1 MAKET
6 VKKILVIENKAETR
20 KLFLS
25 CLKAEGFH
33 AISAENGAIAV
44 QRAQQELPDLIIS
57 EVLVPKLDGFR
68 VLMAL
73 RQNPATAII
82 PFIFVTAKVSRT
94 DIRKG
99 MELGADDYIT
109 KPCTLDE
116 LLKAIAARLQR
127 QAILQKLYGTVAT
140 SVTENPS
147 GDSCGTS
154 LTNAVTPTGKTS
166 TGTFLYSNS
175 KGIEV
180 PSAKQNFSANSTM
193 KSDDP
198 QSILPNDPE
207 LKEVFRFIEANYNQQ
222 ITLSDVAGAVGYSP
236 AYLTNLVRRQTGQTV
251 QGWIIERRMAAA
263 RSLLLETN
271 ERVDEIAT
279 RIGYYHTVHFFR
291 QFRQYHGTTPQAWRR
306 TQLAQYKT
314 QYTQERKNG

>member
-33 AISAENGAIAV
+33 AISAENGAIAL
-44 QRAQQELPDLIIS
+44 QRAQQELPDLIVS

-68 VLMAL
+68 ILMAL

-82 PFIFVTAKVSRT
+82 PFIFVTAKVSRS

-116 LLKAIAARLQR
+116 LLKAIATRLQR
-127 QAILQKLYGTVAT
+127 QTFLKTFYGAST
-140 SVTENPS
+140 SVTENLS
-147 GDSCGTS
+147 GENCSASEAT
-154 LTNAVTPTGKTS
+154 TQTS
-166 TGTFLYSNS
+166 TKMTDSFSKPSS
-175 KGIEV
+175 KGFE
-180 PSAKQNFSANSTM
+180 PSATQNFSSNNTM
-193 KSDDP
+193 KLDEP
-198 QSILPNDPE
+198 QSILPSDPD
-207 LKEVFRFIEANYNQQ
+207 LREVFRFIEANYNQP
-222 ITLSDVAGAVGYSP
+222 ITLSDVAETVGYSP

-271 ERVDEIAT
+271 QRVEEIAAQV
-279 RIGYYHTVHFFR
+279 GYYHTVHFFR

-306 TQLAQYKT
+306 AHLAQHKAQYKE
-314 QYTQERKNG
+314 ERQNG

>member
-33 AISAENGAIAV
+33 AISAENGAIAL

-68 VLMAL
+68 ILMAL

-116 LLKAIAARLQR
+116 LLKAIATRLHR
-127 QAILQKLYGTVAT
+127 QALLKTLYGASA
-140 SVTENPS
+140 SVTES
-147 GDSCGTS
+147 LSEDSCSASAAT
-154 LTNAVTPTGKTS
+154 THTS
-166 TGTFLYSNS
+166 TKTTETFLNS
-175 KGIEV
+175 SSKSLEV
-180 PSAKQNFSANSTM
+180 PSAKQNFSSNNTV
-193 KSDDP
+193 KLDEP
-198 QSILPNDPE
+198 QSILPSDPD
-207 LKEVFRFIEANYNQQ
+207 LKEVFRFIEANYNQP
-222 ITLSDVAGAVGYSP
+222 ITLSDVAETVGYSP

-271 ERVDEIAT
+271 QRVEEIAAQV
-279 RIGYYHTVHFFR
+279 GYYHTVHFFR

-306 TQLAQYKT
+306 AHLAQYKA
-314 QYTQERKNG
+314 QYKEEQQNG

>member
-1 MAKET
+1 M
-6 VKKILVIENKAETR
+6 KKILVIENKAETR

-57 EVLVPKLDGFR
+57 EVLLPKLDGFK
-68 VLMAL
+68 VLTAL

-127 QAILQKLYGTVAT
+127 QAILQTLYGAAPT

-147 GDSCGTS
+147 GDSCGAS
-154 LTNAVTPTGKTS
+154 RTNAGTPRGKTS
-166 TGTFLYSNS
+166 TDTFLYSGS
-175 KGIEV
+175 KNLEV
-180 PSAKQNFSANSTM
+180 ASAKRSFSPNSIM
-193 KSDDP
+193 KSDEP

-207 LKEVFRFIEANYNQQ
+207 LREVFRFIEANYNQQ
-222 ITLSDVAGAVGYSP
+222 ITLSNVAEAVGYSP

-271 ERVDEIAT
+271 HRVEEIAAQV
-279 RIGYYHTVHFFR
+279 GYFHTVHFFR

-306 TQLAQYKT
+306 TQLAQYKA
-314 QYTQERKNG
+314 QYKQEQQNG

>member
-73 RQNPATAII
+73 RQDPATAII

-116 LLKAIAARLQR
+116 LLKAIATRLQR
-127 QAILQKLYGTVAT
+127 QSFLQKLYGTVPT
-140 SVTENPS
+140 SVTEKPT

-154 LTNAVTPTGKTS
+154 LTNAVAPTGETS
-166 TGTFLYSNS
+166 TGTFLYSGS
-175 KGIEV
+175 KNTGALC
-180 PSAKQNFSANSTM
+180 AKQNFSPNKAM
-193 KSDDP
+193 KSDEP
-198 QSILPNDPE
+198 QSILPSEPE
-207 LKEVFRFIEANYNQQ
+207 LREVFRFIEANYNQQ

-271 ERVDEIAT
+271 ERVEEIAAQV
-279 RIGYYHTVHFFR
+279 GYYHTVHFFR

-306 TQLAQYKT
+306 TQLAQYKA
-314 QYTQERKNG
+314 QYTQERQNG

>member
-57 EVLVPKLDGFR
+57 EVLVPKLDGFK
-68 VLMAL
+68 VLTAL

-116 LLKAIAARLQR
+116 LLKAIIARLQR
-127 QAILQKLYGTVAT
+127 QAILQTFYGVAPT
-140 SVTENPS
+140 SVTEKPS
-147 GDSCGTS
+147 GDSCGAS
-154 LTNAVTPTGKTS
+154 GTNAVTPTGKIS
-166 TGTFLYSNS
+166 TDNFLYSGS
-175 KGIEV
+175 KSLEV
-180 PSAKQNFSANSTM
+180 SSAKQSFSPNSIM
-193 KSDDP
+193 KSDEP
-198 QSILPNDPE
+198 QSILPSDPE
-207 LKEVFRFIEANYNQQ
+207 LRDVFRFIEANYNQQ
-222 ITLSDVAGAVGYSP
+222 ITLSNVAEAVGYSP

-271 ERVDEIAT
+271 HRVEEIAAQV
-279 RIGYYHTVHFFR
+279 GYYHTVHFFR

-306 TQLAQYKT
+306 TQLAQYKV
-314 QYTQERKNG
+314 QYKQEQQNG

>member
-68 VLMAL
+68 VLTAL

-127 QAILQKLYGTVAT
+127 QAILQKLYGATPT

-154 LTNAVTPTGKTS
+154 GTNAVTPTGKT
-166 TGTFLYSNS
+166 TDTFLYSGS
-175 KGIEV
+175 KSLEV
-180 PSAKQNFSANSTM
+180 PSAKQSFSPNSIM
-193 KSDDP
+193 KSDSP

-222 ITLSDVAGAVGYSP
+222 ITLSNVAEAVGYSP

-271 ERVDEIAT
+271 ERIEEIAAQV
-279 RIGYYHTVHFFR
+279 GYYHTVHFFR

-306 TQLAQYKT
+306 TQLAQYKA
-314 QYTQERKNG
+314 QYQQERQNG